1 MVVHDDQ
8 PCLMWKLA
16 VVEDLI
22 VGKDGLVQAA
32 HIHMANHR
40 TTRLI
45 IKLYPL
51 EVNPEVENCVDNS
64 SESTSTKPQDV
75 TTSEPTSLTTNTT
88 EATATKRVKRDATR
102 RVERRIADW
111 TNILRLLPEDVTK
124 L

>member
-22 VGKDGLVQAA
+22 VGKDGLMRAA
-32 HIHMANHR
+32 HICMANHR

-45 IKLYPL
+45 VK
-51 EVNPEVENCVDNS
+51 VENCVDNS